1 MTNFFEKLPLEDR
14 LAAIGTSVFV
24 VLGLVFGA
32 LQYQQNASQTSD
44 ISAQLGEQISRQL
57 ASQIRYDVF
66 NSDALSMAA
75 VLNETIST
83 PTISRAAII
92 SLDGEI
98 IAAADK
104 DLPFDIESPAYRQE
118 IATEDSIIGYAEVVL
133 DHTPQKALQRRQIM
147 VQVVLLFASSLLCF
161 LILRLLSSKV
171 SQWLRDISLRLSQQQ
186 PAPDYPH
193 DDALGDLLIQ
203 LFGAKQEESEDPSL
217 AGRTVIAVRV
227 HEWSKMNRQLDRA
240 LLEQIARELE
250 YIVSDVADRL
260 LLQWEHAAGGFDI
273 SLTPQEF
280 DVASATDTM
289 VAASLLLRLHHHVA
303 QQRMREGKVD
313 FSIAVGIGELIPP
326 AAATQRRQPTLTAQ
340 LPALAK
346 QQAHYLASMAD
357 ENSISV
363 SERFVEA
370 WSLASALADTR
381 PAERTR
387 AALACSGLLPPYDDI
402 VEQHLQ
408 AILKIRL

>member
-14 LAAIGTSVFV
+14 LAALGTSVFV
-24 VLGLVFGA
+24 LLGLVFGA
-32 LQYQQNASQTSD
+32 LQYQQNTSQTTD

-75 VLNETIST
+75 VFNETISA

-92 SLDGEI
+92 SVDGEI

-104 DLPFDIESPAYRQE
+104 DLPFDVESPAYRQE

-133 DHTPQKALQRRQIM
+133 DHTPQIALQRRQIM
-147 VQVVLLFASSLLCF
+147 VQAVLLFASSLLCF
-161 LILRLLSSKV
+161 LIFKLMSSRV
-171 SQWLRDISLRLSQQQ
+171 SQWLREVGLRLDQQQ

-193 DDALGDLLIQ
+193 NDALGELLTQ
-203 LFGAKQEESEDPSL
+203 LFGAKQEDGDDVTL
-217 AGRTVIAVRV
+217 TGQTVIAIRV
-227 HEWSKMNRQLDRA
+227 HEWSQLNRQLDRA

-260 LLQWEHAAGGFDI
+260 ILQWEHAAGGFDI
-273 SLTPQEF
+273 HLSPQEF

-289 VAASLLLRLHHHVA
+289 VAASLLLRLHRHVA

-313 FSIAVGIGELIPP
+313 FSITVGIGELIPP
-326 AAATQRRQPTLTAQ
+326 NINIQRRQPTLTAQ

-346 QQAHYLASMAD
+346 QQAHYLASMAE

-370 WSLASALADTR
+370 WSLASTLADAR

-387 AALACSGLLPPYDDI
+387 AALSCSGLLPPYDDI

-408 AILKIRL
+408 AILKIRR